1 MRRLWCGI
9 VAAGLILSVAV
20 YGDEKP
26 KPLHIEGKKSLFLRV
41 IARPFSNIYQ
51 EKTTESPVVQSNV
64 PALKPF
70 FVYAAPTSEEKELEE
85 GWYRVGTNT
94 RGKVL
99 GWMQA
104 KDVLEW
110 KQTMCLVYTH
120 PEGRAPV
127 LMFETKDDVETL
139 MKLPDEERRKRV
151 EAYYKALKDGNVTG
165 NFPVVSVEP
174 RRAVD
179 IRKEFYFLPIL
190 DFEAVEF
197 GDREARV
204 VRLTATTNARPDAR
218 ETSDV
223 RKNNTYLENATVGRT
238 EVGKKALKDLKVD
251 IVWVVD
257 TTVSMRPYIQKTLE
271 VVESASRKIAE
282 SKEADV
288 SMRFGI
294 WGYRDNVKAIPK
306 IGYTTKNYT
315 PDLLPVSKFVEVL
328 KNVKVT
334 PVDSVDY
341 PEDMFSGVNDA
352 LNETAWTEGA
362 MRFVILVGDA
372 PAHEPGHKWN
382 LSGQSAET
390 LRVLANDKNIY
401 LYAIHIYNKK
411 AKRFEERALEQYQ
424 TLASNKGTSTP
435 AFSEVDS
442 KDGEGFKKITDE
454 VAMLFVDNIKALK
467 SMATNREKAEP
478 GQKSKEIHTASGN
491 VTETKRGGE
500 LDFADEGE
508 KVAVEEI
515 LGENNESVV
524 ASKKNSEAKQL
535 ARAMFKAALVEWIG
549 SRTDAKPP
557 RDIVAWAVD
566 KDLLNPDIPSMDVRL
581 LINKR
586 QLDSLAT
593 VLDAIIKAGIEGQIS
608 GEDFFTSLQATTAM
622 ISRDPNM
629 VKHAKRMADTG
640 LVPEF
645 LTGLPYKSELMAID
659 NEIWESWSADEQMEF
674 IDSLS
679 SKVEAYR
686 KIHDSPEGWIQL
698 NPDDEPDEYVY
709 PVSLDLLP

>member
-1 MRRLWCGI
+1 MKRSLMLLL
-9 VAAGLILSVAV
+9 AGLALVSA
-20 YGDEKP
+20 GWAEEGL
-26 KPLHIEGKKSLFLRV
+26 KPLHIEGKKSLLLRV
-41 IARPFSNIYQ
+41 IARPFSSIYQ
-51 EKTTESPVVQSNV
+51 EKSTESPVVQSNV

-70 FVYAAPTSEEKELEE
+70 FVYEKPTAEEKELES
-85 GWYRVGTNT
+85 GWYRVGTNS
-94 RGKVL
+94 RGKVV

-120 PEGRAPV
+120 PEGRRPV
-127 LMFETKDDVETL
+127 LMFETKEDVASL
-139 MKLPDEERRKRV
+139 LKLPPDQREAKV
-151 EAYYKALKDGNVTG
+151 AAYYKALKERNVTKD
-165 NFPVVSVEP
+165 FPVVSIEP
-174 RRAVD
+174 QRAVD

-190 DFEAVEF
+190 DFEAVDF
-197 GDREARV
+197 GDREARIV
-204 VRLTATTNARPDAR
+204 QLTATTNARADAR

-223 RKNNTYLENATVGRT
+223 RENSGYLENATAGRT
-238 EVGKKALKDLKVD
+238 AIDKKSLESLKVD

-257 TTVSMRPYIQKTLE
+257 TTVSMRPYIAKTLE
-271 VVESASRKIAE
+271 VVKEVSKKIAGTG
-282 SKEADV
+282 KTDEAI
-288 SMRFGI
+288 RFGI
-294 WGYRDNVKAIPK
+294 WGYRDNVRAIPK

-315 PDLLPVSKFVEVL
+315 PELQPVADFAETL
-328 KNVKVT
+328 KGVKVT

-341 PEDMFSGVNDA
+341 PEDMFSGLNDA
-352 LNETAWTEGA
+352 INETAWREGA
-362 MRFVILVGDA
+362 MRFIILVGDA

-411 AKRFEERALEQYQ
+411 AKRFEERALQQYH

-442 KDGEGFKKITDE
+442 KDEEGFKSITDE
-454 VAMLFVDNIKALK
+454 VANLFVDNIARLKAVA
-467 SMATNREKAEP
+467 SAP
-478 GQKSKEIHTASGN
+478 QKGMKPDAKPKGPSADANHSK
-491 VTETKRGGE
+491 GGE
-500 LDFADEGE
+500 LAFLDSGD
-508 KVAVEEI
+508 VVSVET
-515 LGENNESVV
+515 VV
-524 ASKKNSEAKQL
+524 PETGGTDTNGTGRGEAKRL
-535 ARAMFKAALVEWIG
+535 ANAMFKAALVEWIG
-549 SRTDAKPP
+549 SQTGAKPP

-566 KDLLNPDIPSMDVRL
+566 KDLLKPDIPSMDVRL

-593 VLDAIIKAGIEGQIS
+593 ILDAIIKAGIEGQIS
-608 GEDFFTSLQATTAM
+608 GEDFFSSLQATTAM

-640 LVPEF
+640 LIPEF
-645 LTGLPYKSELMAID
+645 LEGLPYQSQLMAID

-686 KIHDSPEGWIQL
+686 KIHDSPEGWIPL
-698 NPDDEPDEYVY
+698 NPDDEADEYVY